1 MNELKIF
8 NNPEFGDVRTMMV
21 DDEVWFVGKDVAEAL
36 GYSNSSK
43 AVATHVDNEDKQFVM
58 CDIADSQNGNVPI
71 GQSKTA
77 IINESGLYALVFG
90 SKLESANKFKK
101 WVTSEVLPSIRKTGS
116 YQMPVTTTDK
126 IMLLAQGHME
136 LKQEIEEVRSDLET
150 LKMDLP
156 ILPVEADRIT
166 AAVKQKG
173 TQIMGGKNSNAYR
186 DRSLRHKVY
195 SNMYANLK
203 YNFGIKTYKAL
214 KRSQTDKAVE
224 IISAYKPPFILAEE
238 IEGVNAQQTL
248 TL

>member
-1 MNELKIF
+1 MNDIQIF
-8 NNPEFGDVRTMMV
+8 NSPEFGNIRTV
-21 DDEVWFVGKDVAEAL
+21 TIDGEPWFVGKDVAEAL
-36 GYSNSSK
+36 GYAK
-43 AVATHVDNEDKQFVM
+43 ARNAIKEYVAEEDALKQ
-58 CDIADSQNGNVPI
+58 GVPSEGGI
-71 GQSKTA
+71 QQTT
-77 IINESGLYALVFG
+77 IINESGLYSLIFG
-90 SKLESANKFKK
+90 SKLESAKKFKK
-101 WVTSEVLPSIRKTGS
+101 WVTSEVLPSIRKTGA
-116 YQMPVTTTDK
+116 YQMPITTDGK

-136 LKQEIEEVRSDLET
+136 LKQEIEEVKSDLET

-166 AAVKQKG
+166 SAVKQKG
-173 TQIMGGKNSNAYR
+173 TQVMGGKNSNAYR

-224 IISAYKPPFILAEE
+224 IISTYKPPFILAEE